1 MEQNQAIRTGMNVL
15 ETIEKQEDRTFI
27 VASNKRKKIPCSW

>member
-1 MEQNQAIRTGMNVL
+1 MNVL

-27 VASNKRKKIPCSW
+27 VTSNKGKKFHAPGSNIELVGKF